1 MPKILIISSNISK
14 ESGGLRTGTINIC
27 NALAKRGWIVSL
39 YTTTFSKNSEFNGKI
54 KVMAELKGVDTHYFK
69 CQRIIWGNIISLGML
84 VRLLFLPR
92 KNFDLV
98 LVQSMYQFNSTFAA
112 LVCRAKK
119 IPYILRPHG
128 TLDPV
133 LLYRR
138 RVLLKKLYISML
150 EKPNFSRAKAIQ
162 YSSQQEMDMTDLVF
176 KGSAGGIIIS
186 EGISPEEYKNFDEGE
201 FVRRFPQFSN
211 SQTILFLGRLHQKK
225 GVDLAIKAFRKISH
239 QFADSKMAIIGTGD
253 QSYIDGLAGLIDE
266 LNMNNRIYIL
276 GGVNNSVKLAA
287 FHAADVFILPSYGEN
302 FGLAVVEAA
311 LCSLPMAI
319 SNRVAIAPQ
328 LKEGGAAIICEC
340 NSDAFASA
348 LEHLLQDSE
357 MRYSMSLAGPKVVEA
372 YFTVEKMGNALDIA
386 YKKILGSN

>member
-14 ESGGLRTGTINIC
+14 DSGGLRTGTINIC
-27 NALAKRGWIVSL
+27 NALEKKGWNVTL
-39 YTTTFSKNSEFNGKI
+39 YTTTFSKDGEFNGKI
-54 KVMAELKGVDTHYFK
+54 KGVAELRDIDTNYFK
-69 CQRIIWGNIISLGML
+69 CQKVIWGNIISMGML
-84 VRLLFLPR
+84 IRLLFLSR

-112 LVCRAKK
+112 LICRIKK

-138 RVLLKKLYISML
+138 LVPLKKLYIAMF

-176 KGSAGGIIIS
+176 KGSAEGIIIS

-211 SQTILFLGRLHQKK
+211 GQTILFLGRLHQKK
-225 GVDLAIKAFRKISH
+225 GIDLAIKAFEKISH
-239 QFADSKMAIIGTGD
+239 QFIDSKMAIIGTGD
-253 QSYIDGLAGLIDE
+253 QSYIDVLVGLIDE
-266 LNMNNRIYIL
+266 LKMNNRIYIL
-276 GGVNNSVKLAA
+276 GGVNHSVKLAA
-287 FHAADVFILPSYGEN
+287 FHAADIFILPSYGEN

-311 LCSLPMAI
+311 LCSLPMII

-328 LKEGGAAIICEC
+328 FEEGGAAVICEC
-340 NSDAFASA
+340 SSDAFASA
-348 LEHLLQDSE
+348 LENLLHDSE
-357 MRYSMSLAGPKVVEA
+357 MRHSMSLAGPKVVGD
-372 YFTVEKMGNALDIA
+372 YFTVEKMGNALDVT
-386 YKKILGSN
+386 YKKILGLH